1 MLHCELSIFLVA
13 DWRHFN
19 PISMSWPLVFWI
31 LLQHFLEEMT
41 VWTVWLWEAW
51 DSRSPPPQKKKT
63 ARYVLC
69 LIGGTGKSNRLKTAS
84 FQVVCW
90 IIKCRPFS
98 RTNVSGKCKCHK
110 AFTLPCL
117 ISNYLRRLRP
127 IWLLFQLGW
136 QPKTQIGLGAM
147 QSHSHV
153 GKNVQLTKTPPPLAW
168 NNHARWKTKHPCPI
182 LCFSRG
188 KLLPFFRG
196 VRFKIRYCI
205 PKQQNL
211 KGCYLLQEDSVT

>member
-19 PISMSWPLVFWI
+19 RISMSWPLVFWI
-31 LLQHFLEEMT
+31 LLQHFLEEVT
-41 VWTVWLWEAW
+41 VWTIWLWEAW
-51 DSRSPPPQKKKT
+51 DSRSPPPKKKGHVT
-63 ARYVLC
+63 CFVWSVEQGRATDWRQLHFKLYVESSSA
-69 LIGGTGKSNRLKTAS
+69 GRLVALTLAGSAS
-84 FQVVCW
+84 V
-90 IIKCRPFS
+90 I
-98 RTNVSGKCKCHK
+98 K

-117 ISNYLRRLRP
+117 ISNYLRRFRP
-127 IWLLFQLGW
+127 IWLLFQLGR

-182 LCFSRG
+182 LCFSKG

>member
-1 MLHCELSIFLVA
+1 
-13 DWRHFN
+13 
-19 PISMSWPLVFWI
+19 MSWLRAFNFSGSWLEALQPLTFG
-31 LLQHFLEEMT
+31 FLDSPPTLSGGDRMDRMT
-41 VWTVWLWEAW
+41 VGSL
-51 DSRSPPPQKKKT
+51 RFKIPPQKKKRHVT
-63 ARYVLC
+63 CFVWSVEQGRATDWRQLHFKLYVESSSA
-69 LIGGTGKSNRLKTAS
+69 GRLVALTLAGSAS
-84 FQVVCW
+84 V
-90 IIKCRPFS
+90 I
-98 RTNVSGKCKCHK
+98 K

-117 ISNYLRRLRP
+117 ISNYLRRFRP
-127 IWLLFQLGW
+127 IWLLFQLGR

-182 LCFSRG
+182 LCFSKG